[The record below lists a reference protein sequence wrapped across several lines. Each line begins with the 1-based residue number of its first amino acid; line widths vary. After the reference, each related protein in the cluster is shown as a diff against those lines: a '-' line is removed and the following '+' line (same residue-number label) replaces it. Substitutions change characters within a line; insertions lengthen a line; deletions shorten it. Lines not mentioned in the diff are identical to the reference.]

1 MFRILTLTAV
11 VLVFAFSH
19 SALSQTKD
27 PSTQQ
32 KHASSVSEA
41 TKNKP
46 GAASKTPD
54 YALSVV
60 DTIKLSGIDTEMLAG
75 KPQCDADGNFYLR
88 NDVTFQSPILKVNL
102 KGEKTADFLPSS
114 STDLPNLPSALAHA
128 EIFWVTGDGDLYLH
142 IMSSMTEHDL
152 LVFGKDGTYKS
163 KVALDNGTLWQLKK
177 FAVFSSGD
185 FLITGEKWQKPEQN
199 YAPFTAIFS
208 SGGTFL
214 KEISLQ
220 DDAKIYKS
228 TVDGDS
234 ALVPHPGNNRAI
246 FQGAMATAAGGNI
259 YLMRWLSPAVV
270 YAISPGGEVL
280 RRFTVDPGDA
290 GSMPSS
296 MRIAGDRIAIEFR
309 NKEAKKQMF
318 KVVNLDG
325 KEQAIYDWPEV
336 DGKPV
341 WLSLCY
347 MQNPERFVFLDEVK
361 DRMPALRIAEP
372 R

>member
-1 MFRILTLTAV
+1 MFRTLSLSV
-11 VLVFAFSH
+11 VFFVFAFGQS
-19 SALSQTKD
+19 SLSQTGEQPTK
-27 PSTQQ
+27 Q
-32 KHASSVSEA
+32 KHSSPETMKTRKASD
-41 TKNKP
+41 
-46 GAASKTPD
+46 SKTQHSS
-54 YALSVV
+54 LSVV
-60 DTIKLSGIDTEMLAG
+60 ETIKITGIDAELLSA
-75 KPQCDADGNFYLR
+75 KPQCDAEGNFYLQ
-88 NDVTFQSPILKVNL
+88 NDVTFQSPIHKVNL

-114 STDLPNLPSALAHA
+114 STDLPNLPPALAHA
-128 EIFWVTGDGDLYLH
+128 ETFWVTEDGQLYLH
-142 IMSSMTEHDL
+142 IMASMTEHDL

-208 SGGTFL
+208 SRGTFL
-214 KEISLQ
+214 KEISLK
-220 DDAKIYKS
+220 DDAKIYKT

-234 ALVPHPGNNRAI
+234 ALVPHSGNNRAI
-246 FQGAMATAAGGNI
+246 FQGAMATAADGNI
-259 YLMRWLSPAVV
+259 YLMRWLSPVVV

-280 RRFTVDPGDA
+280 RRFTVSPGDG

-296 MRIAGDRIAIEFR
+296 MRIAGDRIAIEFK
-309 NKEAKKQMF
+309 NKETQKQMF
-318 KVVNLDG
+318 KVVDLHG

-347 MQNPERFVFLDEVK
+347 MQNPERFVFLDEEK
-361 DRMPALRIAEP
+361 DRMPVLRIADP

>member
-1 MFRILTLTAV
+1 
-11 VLVFAFSH
+11 
-19 SALSQTKD
+19 
-27 PSTQQ
+27 
-32 KHASSVSEA
+32 
-41 TKNKP
+41 
-46 GAASKTPD
+46 
-54 YALSVV
+54 
-60 DTIKLSGIDTEMLAG
+60 
-75 KPQCDADGNFYLR
+75 LR
-88 NDVTFQSPILKVNL
+88 NDIDFQSPIHKVSL
-102 KGEKTADFLPSS
+102 KGEKKAEFLPSS
-114 STDLPNLPSALAHA
+114 STDLPRLPPALAHA
-128 EIFWVTGDGDLYLH
+128 DTFWVTQDGDLYLE
-142 IMSSMTEHDL
+142 IMASMTEHDL

-208 SGGTFL
+208 SRGTFL
-214 KEISLQ
+214 KEIALQ
-220 DDAKIYKS
+220 DDAKIYQH

-246 FQGAMATAAGGNI
+246 FQGAMATAADGNI

-280 RRFTVDPGDA
+280 RRFTVDSGDS

-309 NKEAKKQMF
+309 NKETKKKMF
-318 KVVNLDG
+318 KVVDLEG
-325 KEQAIYDWPEV
+325 KEKATYGWPEV

-347 MQNPERFVFLDEVK
+347 MQNPERFVFLDEEK
-361 DRMPALRIAEP
+361 DGGPVLRIAEP